1 MRSGAARIGEASTIT
16 ELRRR
21 GSRGKPVP
29 AGMLG
34 ALTVVC
40 WAVWIY
46 LVLPLVSLFLWVSG
60 VKLFVDENPAGSYR
74 ALAETLLSY
83 SSVLVVLV
91 GLLTIWIFW
100 NVARYAGKLD
110 RRTVKRPEAAN
121 AAVWKSFRL
130 DASIGQSLRAAR
142 SMRVDLDREGC
153 LVVLA
158 DAATARSNGRRD
170 SPRRILLE
178 QPRAQPIVHDRADAI
193 RPRVREVKE
202 VVKER

>member
-1 MRSGAARIGEASTIT
+1 MPSGAARIDDASTIA

-21 GSRGKPVP
+21 GARGKPLP

-46 LVLPLVSLFLWVSG
+46 LVLPLLSLFLWVTG
-60 VKLFVDENPAGSYR
+60 VRLFVRENPVASYH
-74 ALAETLLSY
+74 ALAATLLAY
-83 SSVLVVLV
+83 SSTLVILV
-91 GLLTIWIFW
+91 GLLAIWIFW

-110 RRTVKRPEAAN
+110 RRTVKRPEVAN
-121 AAVWKSFRL
+121 AEVWKSFRL
-130 DASIGQSLRAAR
+130 DASIGHSLREAR
-142 SMRVDLDREGC
+142 SMRVDLDRDGC
-153 LVVLA
+153 LVVVA
-158 DAATARSNGRRD
+158 EGKTAGSNGRRD
-170 SPRRILLE
+170 PPRRVLLE
-178 QPRAQPIVHDRADAI
+178 QPRAQAVVHERADAI

>member
-1 MRSGAARIGEASTIT
+1 MPSGAARIDEASTIA

-21 GSRGKPVP
+21 GSRGKPLP

-34 ALTVVC
+34 VLTVVC

-46 LVLPLVSLFLWVSG
+46 LVLPLLSLFLWVTG
-60 VKLFVDENPAGSYR
+60 VRLFVRENPVAGYH
-74 ALAETLLSY
+74 ALAATLLAY
-83 SSVLVVLV
+83 SSTLVILV
-91 GLLTIWIFW
+91 GLLAIWIFW

-110 RRTVKRPEAAN
+110 RRTVKRPEVAS
-121 AAVWKSFRL
+121 AAVWKSFRV

-142 SMRVDLDREGC
+142 SMRVDLDRDGC
-153 LVVLA
+153 LVVVA
-158 DAATARSNGRRD
+158 EGRTAGSNGRRD
-170 SPRRILLE
+170 PPRRVLLQ
-178 QPRAQPIVHDRADAI
+178 QPRAQAVVHDRADAI